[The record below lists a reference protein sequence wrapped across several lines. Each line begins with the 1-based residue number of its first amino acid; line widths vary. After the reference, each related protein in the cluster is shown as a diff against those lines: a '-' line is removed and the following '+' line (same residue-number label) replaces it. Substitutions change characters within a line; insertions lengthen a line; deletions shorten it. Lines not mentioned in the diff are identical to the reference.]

1 MVTFIYNNGLQGV
14 IMVTMQIELTD
25 EQDRI
30 VRHAQ
35 VDWGFVDKR
44 DAVRR
49 IIHEWHK
56 GVRTNGGQK

>member
-1 MVTFIYNNGLQGV
+1 
-14 IMVTMQIELTD
+14 MVTMQIELT
-25 EQDRI
+25 EVQDKI
-30 VRHAQ
+30 VCHAQ

-56 GVRTNGGQK
+56 GIRTKGGQK